1 MTQTRN
7 ILSFAAAAI
16 TLSLTAAGVLAVPL
30 DGADAGLGSADLA
43 HRLGVSPLDVAAGPA
58 AKGDFFER
66 PGCFGQV
73 WPDITPECLVKAAG
87 AAAAPVRTVTMGY
100 QIGEA
105 TTVLVR
111 IPALTTATR

>member
-1 MTQTRN
+1 MPKTRN
-7 ILSFAAAAI
+7 ILSFAAAVA
-16 TLSLTAAGVLAVPL
+16 LSLTAAGVMAVPL
-30 DGADAGLGSADLA
+30 HGDDTGSSSAELA
-43 HRLGVSPLDVAAGPA
+43 ERLGVSSVDLAAGLA
-58 AKGDFFER
+58 DKGDFFER

-111 IPALTTATR
+111 VPALNTATR